1 MSFDKQRIELVKG
14 EVHESDLRNS
24 HKADITELLTK
35 AGNATN
41 GCENKTQA
49 MTEAIAALA
58 VCFARDA
65 MYRREDIR
73 QLMQSE
79 LSNHVSTCPLA
90 DEIPTIVIDAMKAEA
105 TREDGAWAGE
115 ERRRKDQQATVTA
128 KGVKAVGDPATVRLV
143 AVAAV
148 ACFAI
153 SAYIVKTLMGG

>member
-41 GCENKTQA
+41 GCENKQQA

-73 QLMQSE
+73 DLMKAE
-79 LSNHVSTCPLA
+79 LSAHVKECPIA
-90 DEIPTIVIDAMKAEA
+90 DEIPKIVMETMMAEAMKD
-105 TREDGAWAGE
+105 DGTVPG
-115 ERRRKDQQATVTA
+115 QATVMA
-128 KGVKAVGDPATVRLV
+128 KGVKAQGDPGTVRIV
-143 AVAAV
+143 AIAAV
-148 ACFAI
+148 ACFAL
-153 SAYIVKTLMGG
+153 SAYIVKTIIGG

>member
-14 EVHESDLRNS
+14 EVHESDLRQS
-24 HKADITELLTK
+24 HKADITELLMK

-65 MYRREDIR
+65 VYRRDDIR
-73 QLMQSE
+73 DLMKAE
-79 LSNHVSTCPLA
+79 LAAHANNCPLA
-90 DEIPTIVIDAMKAEA
+90 ERVPDLVVDTLKAEA
-105 TREDGAWAGE
+105 LKEDGTWAGE
-115 ERRRKDQQATVTA
+115 ERRKGNQAVVSGH
-128 KGVKAVGDPATVRLV
+128 GVKAKADPWTARII

-148 ACFAI
+148 VCFLC
-153 SAYIVKTLMGG
+153 SAYMVKTIMGG